1 MVGTAAS
8 PRLTQLSFFFGGK
21 FQREKEN
28 TFRVCEL
35 ERKRERE
42 KGIWKRT
49 KKTKKKKKNSYRLLL
64 LNSSIS
70 RRRAAKSELRRH
82 SSQQARA
89 WQSLTRVP

>member
-49 KKTKKKKKNSYRLLL
+49 KKTKKKKNSYRLLL